1 MSKQQRHPPSTLE
14 DALKVLTSI
23 SEAVTDCE
31 LYLEDETVSKI
42 EDILRQAGL
51 LP

>member
-1 MSKQQRHPPSTLE
+1 MSKQQSHPPSTLE

>member
-1 MSKQQRHPPSTLE
+1 MAEQQRHPPSTLE
-14 DALKVLTSI
+14 DALEVLAKI
-23 SEAVTDCE
+23 SRAVTDYE

-42 EDILRQAGL
+42 EDILRQAAL